1 MATKSTTAAKLL
13 RVLTA
18 DDKGFPKAWQAV
30 CLREAEALPAKE
42 SDEIAALVDR
52 IREGGDRALRAWV
65 EKRYETEIDRLEV
78 TNDEWDAGCEAVN
91 PTDRAA
97 LGKAAMRI
105 RDFHRKRIPS
115 SWEMREEGGGYMG
128 QRVRALARVAI
139 CAPENGALHPSVLI
153 MNATPPSV
161 VEVPEIFLAAPPG
174 ANGQIRPEILMA
186 ARVAGVH
193 RVFKMAGAPAIAAFA
208 YGTVTIPRVDKIVGP
223 GDARSDIA
231 RRKVAGA
238 VGLGGGS
245 SGPREVCIVADKTAT
260 PAWIAADLLS
270 HAESGGNAQTVFVT
284 HVKALVTRVQEQL
297 GKQLKTF
304 GQTRVARQSLSA
316 AGVIVVTRSLEESL
330 VLANEYAPE
339 HLVLAVDDPEQ
350 AAKSIYNAGA
360 IFMGHYTPV
369 AVGDYLAGPNDVL
382 PAGGTARFDS
392 PLGVE
397 DFLKRTSFIKFEPPK
412 LRELGA
418 EVVRLAEVEGLSGH
432 GTSVELRLQ
441 KIRRVRREREQAR
454 EAEL

>member
-1 MATKSTTAAKLL
+1 MATKSTTAAKQI
-13 RVLTA
+13 RVLCT
-18 DDKGFPKAWQAV
+18 DDKAFPKVWQTV
-30 CLREAEALPAKE
+30 CLREACVLAASEN
-42 SDEIAALVDR
+42 DEVVALVDR

-65 EKRYETEIDRLEV
+65 ETRYATELDRLEV
-78 TNDEWDAGCEAVN
+78 TNEEWDAGCDAVH

-128 QRVRALARVAI
+128 QRVRALSRVAI
-139 CAPENGALHPSVLI
+139 CASEGAELHPSVLI

-161 VEVPEIFLAAPPG
+161 VEVPEIFLAAQPG
-174 ANGQIRPEILMA
+174 ADGRVRPEILMA

-208 YGTVTIPRVDKIVGP
+208 YGTVSIPRVDKIVGP
-223 GDARSDIA
+223 SDARTDVA
-231 RRKVAGA
+231 KRRVAGA
-238 VGLGGGS
+238 VGLGNS
-245 SGPREVCIVADKTAT
+245 SGAREICVVADKTAT

-270 HAESGGNAQTVFVT
+270 HAESDGSAQAVFVT
-284 HVKALVTRVQEQL
+284 HVKALVTRVQEQIV
-297 GKQLKTF
+297 KQLKAF
-304 GQTRVARQSLSA
+304 GENRGAKQSLSVT
-316 AGVIVVTRSLEESL
+316 GVIIVTRSLEESL
-330 VLANEYAPE
+330 AIANEYAPE
-339 HLVLAVDDPEQ
+339 HLVLAVGDPEQ
-350 AAKSIYNAGA
+350 AVKSIYNAGA

-382 PAGGTARFDS
+382 PAGGTARFES

-418 EVVRLAEVEGLSGH
+418 EVVRLAGVEGLTGH